1 MNMMNYWMYLLLFL
15 SVIASGLSVLF
26 INISSKS
33 LKLFLSFSGAFLF
46 AISVLHLI
54 PELYHPIAIGSEP
67 PNIGIFI
74 LIGFFA
80 QILLEFFSEG
90 IEHGHIHIHK
100 HDHKANAFPYA
111 MMVGLSIHSFLE
123 GMPLAGVATD
133 AHRSLLTGIVL
144 HNIPIAIAL
153 MTMLLQSHISKQKAV
168 IWLLIFALVTPLGTF
183 TSHAIGATV
192 IGNFSAYF
200 DRIMAVVVGIFLHIS
215 TTILFESSEN
225 HRFNLLKFLVIL
237 LGAGIAIISL

>member
-1 MNMMNYWMYLLLFL
+1 MNYLMYVLLFL
-15 SVIASGLSVLF
+15 SVLASGMSVLF
-26 INISSKS
+26 ININSKS
-33 LKLFLSFSGAFLF
+33 LKLFLSFSGSFLF

-54 PELYHPIAIGSEP
+54 PELYSAGTSD
-67 PNIGIFI
+67 IGIYI

-90 IEHGHIHIHK
+90 IEHGHIHIHREEHGK
-100 HDHKANAFPYA
+100 NVFPFA
-111 MMVGLSIHSFLE
+111 MMLGLSIHSFLE
-123 GMPLAGVATD
+123 GMPLADLTTA
-133 AHRSLLTGIVL
+133 AHRSLLTGIIL

-153 MTMLLQSHISKQKAV
+153 MTMLLQSNVSKQKA
-168 IWLLIFALVTPLGTF
+168 IFWLFVFAFITPLGAF
-183 TSHAIGATV
+183 TSHAIGNNV

-225 HRFNLLKFLVIL
+225 HRFNLIKFLVIL
-237 LGAGIAIISL
+237 MGAGIAIVGL